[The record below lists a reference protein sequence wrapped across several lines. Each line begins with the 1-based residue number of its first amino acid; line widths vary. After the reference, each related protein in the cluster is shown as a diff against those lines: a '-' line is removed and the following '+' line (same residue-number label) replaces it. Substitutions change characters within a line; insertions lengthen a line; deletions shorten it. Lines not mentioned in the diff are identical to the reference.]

1 MADTIES
8 ITEKATAQL
17 GGQAGLGRSLGVKQ
31 QVVGYW
37 VTKKGCIPAEHVLH
51 VERLLVEAGSGID
64 RYDLRPDVYGE
75 RPSGSAEN
83 VSAGAA

>member
-8 ITEKATAQL
+8 ITEKVTAQL

-37 VTKKGCIPAEHVLH
+37 VTKKGRIPAEHVLH

-75 RPSGSAEN
+75 RPVSVNDASSSA
-83 VSAGAA
+83 A

>member
-37 VTKKGCIPAEHVLH
+37 VTKKGRIPAEHVLH

-75 RPSGSAEN
+75 RPVSVNDASSSA
-83 VSAGAA
+83 A

>member
-1 MADTIES
+1 M
-8 ITEKATAQL
+8 TERREVTKKAIKAL
-17 GGQAGLGRSLGVKQ
+17 GGQVSVSGSLGVSQ
-31 QVVGYW
+31 QAVSQW
-37 VTKKGCIPAEHVLH
+37 ISKKGVIPVDHILH